1 MTQTSSADTA
11 AIKDAVIAAA
21 TAAAAQL
28 PSGTTLTVGEPL
40 GANEDAIPEGATT
53 AVCARLSGEVT
64 GDVVIVISAEVVE
77 ALGSFPA
84 GGMDVASALRPALE
98 AGAATMGNVRVSAE
112 RTEDALSAMDGLK
125 DKGVY
130 LAVPL
135 TNGAEHV
142 ATFALQVS
150 TPTARPRRGS
160 LELLRN
166 VSMEVTVEIGR
177 TKMTVHE
184 LLSLHPGEVVEL
196 DRAAGSPADLLVNG
210 TLVARGEVVV
220 VDEDFGLRITQIV
233 TDVNVAD
240 LSS

>member
-1 MTQTSSADTA
+1 MTDTISADTA

-21 TAAAAQL
+21 AAAAGHL
-28 PSGTTLTVGEPL
+28 PSGAALTVGNPL
-40 GANEDAIPEGATT
+40 GENDSAIPTGAST

-64 GDVVIVISAEVVE
+64 GDLVVIVSGEVVE

-84 GGMDVASALRPALE
+84 GSLDVAAALRPALE
-98 AGAATMGNVRVSAE
+98 AGAATLGDVRVSAE
-112 RTEDALSAMDGLK
+112 RAEDAVSAMDGLK

-135 TNGAEHV
+135 LNGAEHV

-150 TPTARPRRGS
+150 LPTARPRHGS

-166 VSMEVTVEIGR
+166 VAMEVTVEIGR
-177 TKMTVHE
+177 TRMTVHE

-196 DRAAGSPADLLVNG
+196 DRAAGSPADMLVNG

-220 VDEDFGLRITQIV
+220 VDEDFGIRISQIV
-233 TDVNVAD
+233 TDVTGISN
-240 LSS
+240 